1 MFTPKWDE
9 RFMRLAH
16 HIGLWSKDRGRR
28 FGAVVIG
35 PDREVRAMG
44 YNGLPRG
51 VDDEVEERHS
61 RENGEKYIW
70 VAHAEANAI
79 FNAAR
84 VGVPL
89 KGCALYVPLFPCADC
104 AKAIIQSGIA
114 EVVTYEPDLL
124 SDPVWARSFK
134 VSKKML
140 EEAGVSV
147 RIIGKVEAILVGGSE
162 ARA

>member
-1 MFTPKWDE
+1 
-9 RFMRLAH
+9 MRLAH
-16 HIGLWSKDRGRR
+16 HIGTWSKDRGRR

-51 VDDEVEERHS
+51 VDDEIEERHS
-61 RENGEKYIW
+61 RDNGEKYIW

-89 KGCALYVPLFPCADC
+89 KGCTLYVPLFPCADC

-114 EVVTYEPDLL
+114 EVVTYEPDIA
-124 SDPVWARSFK
+124 SDAVWARSFT
-134 VSKKML
+134 VSAQMMR
-140 EEAGVSV
+140 ESGVRV
-147 RIIGKVEAILVGGSE
+147 RTMDKVEPLLVGAIE
-162 ARA
+162 ATA

>member
-1 MFTPKWDE
+1 MFSPKWDE
-9 RFMRLAH
+9 RFMLLAH
-16 HIGLWSKDRGRR
+16 HIGSWSKDRGRR
-28 FGAVVIG
+28 FGAIIIG

-89 KGCALYVPLFPCADC
+89 KECVLYVPLFPCADC
-104 AKAIIQSGIA
+104 AKAIIQSGIS
-114 EVVTYEPDLL
+114 EVVTYEPDIT
-124 SDPVWARSFK
+124 SDPVWARSFT
-134 VSKKML
+134 VSARMFK
-140 EEAGVSV
+140 EAGVSV
-147 RIIGKVEAILVGGSE
+147 RYIEKLAEIQQGEGA
-162 ARA
+162 A